1 MKIKIFGPGC
11 MNCKTLEQ
19 RARRAAEELGIP
31 AEFEKVTDYLQ
42 IAESGILRTPGLA
55 IDGQIVSQG
64 RVNSVEAIKGLL
76 QKSVAE
82 SRLIQ

>member
-1 MKIKIFGPGC
+1 MKIQIFGPGC

-19 RARRAAEELGIP
+19 RTRRAAEELSM
-31 AEFEKVTDYLQ
+31 AADFEKVTDFMQ

-64 RVNSVEAIKGLL
+64 RVNSVEEIKTIL
-76 QKSVAE
+76 QKFAAGT
-82 SRLIQ
+82 R

>member
-1 MKIKIFGPGC
+1 MKIQIFGPGC

-19 RARRAAEELGIP
+19 RARRAVEELGMA
-31 AEFEKVTDYLQ
+31 AEFEKVTDLMQ

-64 RVNSVEAIKGLL
+64 RVNSVEEIKTML
-76 QKSVAE
+76 QKVAAE
-82 SRLIQ
+82 SR

>member
-1 MKIKIFGPGC
+1 MKIQIFGPGC
-11 MNCKTLEQ
+11 MNCKSLEQ
-19 RARRAAEELGIP
+19 RARQVAAELDIP

-64 RVNSVEAIKGLL
+64 RVNSVEEIKTML
-76 QKSVAE
+76 KKFAE
-82 SRLIQ
+82 AMR

>member
-1 MKIKIFGPGC
+1 MRIKIFGPGC

-19 RARRAAEELGIP
+19 RARRAAEELGM
-31 AEFEKVTDYLQ
+31 AADFEKVTDFMQ

-64 RVNSVEAIKGLL
+64 RVNSVEEIKNML
-76 QKSVAE
+76 QKFAAE
-82 SRLIQ
+82 LR

>member
-1 MKIKIFGPGC
+1 MRIQILGPGC

-19 RARRAAEELGIP
+19 RARRAAEELGM
-31 AEFEKVTDYLQ
+31 AADFEKVTDLMQ

-64 RVNSVEAIKGLL
+64 RVNSVEEIKAVL
-76 QKSVAE
+76 KKFAE
-82 SRLIQ
+82 AAR

>member
-1 MKIKIFGPGC
+1 MKIQIYGPGC

-19 RARRAAEELGIP
+19 RARRAVEELGV
-31 AEFEKVTDYLQ
+31 AADFEKVTDLMQ

-64 RVNSVEAIKGLL
+64 RVNSVEEIKTLL
-76 QKSVAE
+76 QKSAAGAK
-82 SRLIQ
+82 

>member
-1 MKIKIFGPGC
+1 MKIQIFGPGC

-19 RARRAAEELGIP
+19 RVRRAAEELGM
-31 AEFEKVTDYLQ
+31 AADLEKVTDFMQ

-64 RVNSVEAIKGLL
+64 RVNSVDEIKAML
-76 QKSVAE
+76 QKFAE
-82 SRLIQ
+82 AAR

>member
-1 MKIKIFGPGC
+1 MKIQIYGPGC

-19 RARRAAEELGIP
+19 RARRAAEELGM
-31 AEFEKVTDYLQ
+31 AADFEKVTDLMQ

-64 RVNSVEAIKGLL
+64 RVNSVEEIKTLL
-76 QKSVAE
+76 QKSAAGAK
-82 SRLIQ
+82 

>member
-1 MKIKIFGPGC
+1 MKIQIFGPGC

-19 RARRAAEELGIP
+19 RARRAAEELGMA

-42 IAESGILRTPGLA
+42 IAESGIVHTPGLA

-64 RVNSVEAIKGLL
+64 RVNSVEEIKTLL
-76 QKSVAE
+76 QKFV
-82 SRLIQ
+82 IGVK

>member
-1 MKIKIFGPGC
+1 MKIQIFGPGC

-19 RARRAAEELGIP
+19 RARRAAEELGMTTD
-31 AEFEKVTDYLQ
+31 FEKVTDFVQ

-64 RVNSVEAIKGLL
+64 RVNSVEEIKTML
-76 QKSVAE
+76 QKFTAGA
-82 SRLIQ
+82 R